1 MSEQLQNIEFVFAQ
15 DLDLNNFDQLQ
26 KEEPFS
32 EKAISF
38 LNTLAIHLKNDPR
51 ANNFPE
57 ILTFAFFCRK
67 ANLLHLAKTY
77 YPEKNRRIGRGV
89 VFHITPSNMPMNFA
103 YSLVSGILSGNLNI
117 VRLPSKQFKQIDI
130 ICDSIKSISKQLEFR
145 SYTKRILIVRYDKEG
160 AATAYFSARC
170 DARMIWGGDQTVQQI
185 KKNAIPDR
193 SIDITFADKYSI
205 CIINADTYIHESY
218 PERLAQLFFNDTFL
232 FDQNAC
238 TSPHLIVWLGSNDNV
253 LNSKKIFWNN
263 LYDLTKKRYKL
274 QPHAAIDKLVSF
286 YEQVIHLNNMRLTAM
301 PDNLIWRIELNELTK
316 EIEKFRCNCGYFVEY
331 TASSLLDLSVI
342 ISKKHQ
348 TIACYGVENKDWNE
362 FNLRNNLNVID
373 RLKPIGKTSE
383 FSLTWDGFN
392 LIDELSMPL

>member
-1 MSEQLQNIEFVFAQ
+1 
-15 DLDLNNFDQLQ
+15 
-26 KEEPFS
+26 
-32 EKAISF
+32 
-38 LNTLAIHLKNDPR
+38 
-51 ANNFPE
+51 
-57 ILTFAFFCRK
+57 
-67 ANLLHLAKTY
+67 
-77 YPEKNRRIGRGV
+77 
-89 VFHITPSNMPMNFA
+89 MPMNFA